1 MRVRKAHLILSIA
14 AVFVSFAASFLVVD
28 TAHAAPMRCYW
39 VASKS
44 PSAEIEQ
51 LPECSRQWLA
61 DNGFQLSGIP
71 DPPPE
76 DTCYLWPYDPE
87 EPAKAVTNECDKT
100 PYSNAKDLGTSTD
113 VGIGTCNGQI
123 PLGEDCTQEEADDIA
138 EKAAASDTA
147 AAAQAD
153 ASKIVTT
160 EYTGNP
166 EFKCGDAKDDSN
178 EVYPSFYIGCKGEG
192 NAIVDMLFAFIRIL
206 SGGIGLA
213 LIGSIM
219 YAGFEYATASGDP
232 NKTGLAKKRLVS
244 TLLVALP
251 IYLLTYAILNWLIP
265 MAIF

>member
-1 MRVRKAHLILSIA
+1 M
-14 AVFVSFAASFLVVD
+14 AVATTFMAPR
-28 TAHAAPMRCYW
+28 TAEAAPMRCYW
-39 VASKS
+39 VASKR
-44 PSAEIEQ
+44 PDAGIER

-71 DPPPE
+71 DPLPE
-76 DTCYLWPYDPE
+76 DACYLWPYDDPE
-87 EPAKAVTNECDKT
+87 ESAKAVTDDCDKP
-100 PYSNAKDLGTSTD
+100 PYSDAKSLAERTAT
-113 VGIGTCNGQI
+113 VGEGSCQRQATF
-123 PLGEDCTQEEADDIA
+123 GEECTEE
-138 EKAAASDTA
+138 ER
-147 AAAQAD
+147 AAQAASETTASASTD
-153 ASKIVTT
+153 TSKIVTT

-166 EFKCGDAKDDSN
+166 DNKCGSKQDGAY
-178 EVYPSFYIGCKGEG
+178 EVYPSFHIGCKGEG

-206 SGGIGLA
+206 TGGIGLA
-213 LIGSIM
+213 LIGSII

>member
-1 MRVRKAHLILSIA
+1 MRARRLHLILSI
-14 AVFVSFAASFLVVD
+14 VVLFVSFAASFLTVG

-39 VASKS
+39 VASKR
-44 PSAEIEQ
+44 PEAGIER

-76 DTCYLWPYDPE
+76 DVCYLWPYDPE
-87 EPAKAVTNECDKT
+87 EPAKAVTNECDNP
-100 PYSNAKDLGTSTD
+100 PYSDAKSLTERTAT
-113 VGIGTCNGQI
+113 VGEGTCQGQATF
-123 PLGEDCTQEEADDIA
+123 GEECTEEERAA
-138 EKAAASDTA
+138 QAASETA
-147 AAAQAD
+147 AAAQTE
-153 ASKIVTT
+153 ASNVVTT

-166 EFKCGDAKDDSN
+166 EFKCGDSKDGSN

-213 LIGSIM
+213 LIGSII
-219 YAGFEYATASGDP
+219 YAGFEYTTASGDP

-251 IYLLTYAILNWLIP
+251 IYIFTYAILNWLIP